1 MSAVTAVTDETF
13 RAEVLASETPVV
25 IDFWAAWCPPC
36 RQMAPIVDELAAEMG
51 SAVRFVK
58 IDIDANPI
66 TAGAFRVRSIP
77 TFVMVR
83 DGQIVRELAGARPK
97 TTLKAEIQHA
107 LG

>member
-1 MSAVTAVTDETF
+1 MSTVTSVTDDTF
-13 RAEVLASETPVV
+13 KAEVLASETPVV

-36 RQMAPIVDELAAEMG
+36 RQMAPIVDELAAEMDG
-51 SAVRFVK
+51 TVRFVK

-66 TAGAFRVRSIP
+66 TAGTFRVRSIP

-83 DGQIVRELAGARPK
+83 DGQVVRQLTGARPK
-97 TTLKAEIQHA
+97 TTFKTEIQRA